1 MTADPAPDPAPQG
14 TLHAAP
20 PAPVPTAERRARLA
34 ARLPAPAR
42 DWLEDALTTVA
53 DESGT
58 AVAREPSGT
67 VAGESGTAVA
77 EESRT
82 PAAGVSVLEL
92 RFAEAGRRV
101 GPDAADD
108 ARILLLHAAG
118 AGPGTLARL
127 YRQGTAAERRAVLHA
142 LPALVPGDE
151 ALDLVEDA
159 LRTNDT
165 RLVAAALG
173 PYGAR
178 HLPAH
183 QWRHAVLKC
192 LFTGVPLDTVGR
204 LAERAHGDAELAR
217 MLNDFAAERGAAG
230 RTVPADLYRVLAL
243 TEATPEPTSVPVP
256 ASAPQETH

>member
-1 MTADPAPDPAPQG
+1 MTPDPDPDPASQG
-14 TLHAAP
+14 TLRAAP
-20 PAPVPTAERRARLA
+20 PASVPPAERRARLV

-42 DWLEDALTTVA
+42 EWLEDALTTVA
-53 DESGT
+53 EEPRTAAARGPGAPAAEGSGT
-58 AVAREPSGT
+58 AA
-67 VAGESGTAVA
+67 AGEPGP
-77 EESRT
+77 ELRGPEPR
-82 PAAGVSVLEL
+82 GLEI

-118 AGPGTLARL
+118 ARPGTLRRL

-142 LPALVPGDE
+142 LPGLVADDE

-183 QWRHAVLKC
+183 HWRHAVLKC
-192 LFTGVPLDTVGR
+192 LFTGVPLDTVDR
-204 LAERAHGDAELAR
+204 LAERSHGDAELAR
-217 MLNDFAAERGAAG
+217 MLHDFAAERGAAG
-230 RTVPADLYRVLAL
+230 RSVPAGLYRVLTLA
-243 TEATPEPTSVPVP
+243 ES
-256 ASAPQETH
+256 ASAPQETP